1 MNCQFNNLR
10 ATSEDQIWL
19 LERKEGKMN
28 PQVEIDEL
36 CSGLNLLLHLS
47 DLLSRT
53 PEVQL
58 TIFKYYSWMAI
69 LFGLWITSDFG
80 KFCKIN
86 VYFIGVSALGHGE

>member
-36 CSGLNLLLHLS
+36 CLGLNLLLHLS
-47 DLLSRT
+47 ILLSRT

-58 TIFKYYSWMAI
+58 TIFK
-69 LFGLWITSDFG
+69 
-80 KFCKIN
+80 
-86 VYFIGVSALGHGE
+86 